1 MKKKNL
7 FDLLALKETVNSNK
21 YLQKLTPL
29 KEEKL
34 KVLKILDQ
42 LTELKE
48 NKNLKKSLSAWELKS
63 SSNIQE
69 KIFDQI
75 SLAKSRINQVND
87 EILLLEKISRK
98 ADLIPLIAVADKI
111 SELAISFS
119 FFRYSIRFSSFNSFS
134 SLNLLEN

>member
-29 KEEKL
+29 KEEKI

-48 NKNLKKSLSAWELKS
+48 NKNSKKSLSAWELKS

-75 SLAKSRINQVND
+75 SLAKSRINKVND
-87 EILLLEKISRK
+87 EISLLEKKFIEHEVRKKKSISKSISLKKFKR
-98 ADLIPLIAVADKI
+98 LEQDKKEEAEI
-111 SELAISFS
+111 QSLK
-119 FFRYSIRFSSFNSFS
+119 RSSFN
-134 SLNLLEN
+134 

>member
-7 FDLLALKETVNSNK
+7 FDLLALKEKVNSNK

-29 KEEKL
+29 KKEKL

-48 NKNLKKSLSAWELKS
+48 NQNTNKNLSAWELKS

-75 SLAKSRINQVND
+75 SLAKSRINKVND
-87 EILLLEKISRK
+87 EISLLEKKFIDHEIRK
-98 ADLIPLIAVADKI
+98 K
-111 SELAISFS
+111 
-119 FFRYSIRFSSFNSFS
+119 RSIEKSI
-134 SLNLLEN
+134 SLNNIKKLEQDKKIEAEIQSLKRTNFN

>member
-7 FDLLALKETVNSNK
+7 FDLLALKEKVNSNK

-29 KEEKL
+29 KEEKI

-42 LTELKE
+42 LAELKE
-48 NKNLKKSLSAWELKS
+48 NKNSKKSLSAWELKS

-75 SLAKSRINQVND
+75 SLAKSRINQVDD
-87 EILLLEKISRK
+87 EILLLEKKFIEHEIRKKRSLEKSRSLK
-98 ADLIPLIAVADKI
+98 DIKNLEQDKKNEAEI
-111 SELAISFS
+111 QSLKRANLTSF
-119 FFRYSIRFSSFNSFS
+119 
-134 SLNLLEN
+134 